1 MVKVSGKLT
10 KRAVPIETERVW
22 SETTGAWQS
31 ERRTMKYL
39 AILVLLLPSVVRADG
54 CETAADALEKH
65 ASMSFRVIYSGKNL
79 DEAGECKS
87 VYAGI
92 SRHKA
97 REPTYYP
104 FEQATDAFPKVST
117 CRPLGTTTITR
128 RVVDPTEP
136 TQVIAE
142 RFAITFGS
150 ESAES
155 LKIELWISPETG
167 LILKRSERRPAK
179 TTNVQYEY
187 NNLNSPFL
195 F

>member
-1 MVKVSGKLT
+1 
-10 KRAVPIETERVW
+10 
-22 SETTGAWQS
+22 
-31 ERRTMKYL
+31 MKYL
-39 AILVLLLPSVVRADG
+39 AILVLLLPGAVRADG
-54 CETAADALEKH
+54 CETAADALAKH
-65 ASMSFRVIYSGKNL
+65 ANMSFRVIHSGKNL

-87 VYAGI
+87 VYAGV

-97 REPTYYP
+97 GEPAYHPY
-104 FEQATDAFPKVST
+104 EQATDAFPKVRI

-136 TQVIAE
+136 TQIVAE
-142 RFAITFGS
+142 RFAITFQS
-150 ESAES
+150 ESAENQTM
-155 LKIELWISPETG
+155 ELWISPATG
-167 LILKRSERRPAK
+167 LILKRSERRPHK

>member
-1 MVKVSGKLT
+1 
-10 KRAVPIETERVW
+10 
-22 SETTGAWQS
+22 
-31 ERRTMKYL
+31 MKYL

-65 ASMSFRVIYSGKNL
+65 ANISFRVSYSGKNL
-79 DEAGECKS
+79 DEAGECQS
-87 VYAGI
+87 VYAGL

-97 REPTYYP
+97 GEPTYHP

-117 CRPLGTTTITR
+117 CRTLGTTTITR
-128 RVVDPTEP
+128 RVADPTEP
-136 TQVIAE
+136 TQVVAE
-142 RFAITFGS
+142 RFAITFAS
-150 ESAES
+150 EGVES
-155 LKIELWISPETG
+155 RKMDLWISPETG
-167 LILKRSERRPAK
+167 LILKRSERRPDK

>member
-1 MVKVSGKLT
+1 
-10 KRAVPIETERVW
+10 
-22 SETTGAWQS
+22 
-31 ERRTMKYL
+31 MKYL
-39 AILVLLLPSVVRADG
+39 AILVLLLPNVVQADG
-54 CETAADALEKH
+54 CETAVDALEKH
-65 ASMSFRVIYSGKNL
+65 ASISFRVIHSGKNL

-87 VYAGI
+87 VYAGL

-97 REPTYYP
+97 GEPTYHP

-117 CRPLGTTTITR
+117 CRSLGTTTITR

-136 TQVIAE
+136 TQVVAE

-150 ESAES
+150 ESTES
-155 LKIELWISPETG
+155 RKMELWISLETG
-167 LILKRSERRPAK
+167 LILKRSERRPDK

-187 NNLNSPFL
+187 NNLDSPIL

>member
-1 MVKVSGKLT
+1 
-10 KRAVPIETERVW
+10 
-22 SETTGAWQS
+22 
-31 ERRTMKYL
+31 MKYL

-87 VYAGI
+87 VYGGI

-97 REPTYYP
+97 GEPTYYP
-104 FEQATDAFPKVST
+104 FEQATDAFPKVSA

-167 LILKRSERRPAK
+167 LHSQK
-179 TTNVQYEY
+179 V
-187 NNLNSPFL
+187 
-195 F
+195 

>member
-1 MVKVSGKLT
+1 
-10 KRAVPIETERVW
+10 
-22 SETTGAWQS
+22 
-31 ERRTMKYL
+31 MKYL

-104 FEQATDAFPKVST
+104 FEQGTDAFPKVST

-179 TTNVQYEY
+179 TTNVEYEY